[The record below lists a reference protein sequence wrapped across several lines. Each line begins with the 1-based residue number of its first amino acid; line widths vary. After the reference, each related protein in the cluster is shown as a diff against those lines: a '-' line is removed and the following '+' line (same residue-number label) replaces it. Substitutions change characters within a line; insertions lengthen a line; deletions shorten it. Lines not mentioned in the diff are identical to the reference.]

1 MAAATI
7 FSAFRTK
14 KLSFSSWPWKACC
27 NLYRRST
34 SSTATGDVL
43 NVYDVTMRMT
53 TLSRI
58 VCSVDIINHGNA
70 RLMRCNDFAV
80 NPRLNVNTFDDILRR
95 RFSSSSIFSRRMRGL
110 NAEEESAIER
120 KFSDPM
126 NKYFDYE
133 DAANKSLEEIA
144 RDQKRKLY
152 SMQKSR
158 MEREFRNAPRERTLS
173 WDAIQQIRYL
183 KQEEPEEWSVA
194 MLAESFGVEEEV
206 IRKVL
211 KSRFMPK
218 KAVRAKQDRI
228 AAKNSGYLPSKT
240 SAKVLALKASQDTRQ
255 STESPATQQIASRPE
270 PSTALQTK
278 PSNVKT
284 SYTKYSANA
293 DSPLPSTSTRRRQ
306 ERKSMDISLPQK
318 HSQKNEN
325 LHDQSPD
332 GHQNSKRRRRQSY
345 IADKGEMPSEAEA
358 EFTFGKFDF
367 ENIDSL
373 MGQVTL
379 KPQIFQKGRNFYNE
393 KGEFLYR
400 I

>member
-14 KLSFSSWPWKACC
+14 KLSFSSWPWKASC
-27 NLYRRST
+27 NIRRSA
-34 SSTATGDVL
+34 SSGSTGTATGDVL
-43 NVYDVTMRMT
+43 NVSMRT
-53 TLSRI
+53 TALPRI
-58 VCSVDIINHGNA
+58 VCSVDINHGNT
-70 RLMRCNDFAV
+70 RLMRCNDFAI
-80 NPRLNVNTFDDILRR
+80 NPRLNENTFDGILCR
-95 RFSSSSIFSRRMRGL
+95 RFSSSSILSRRMRGL

-133 DAANKSLEEIA
+133 DVANNSLEEIA

-218 KAVRAKQDRI
+218 KAVRAKQDRA
-228 AAKNSGYLPSKT
+228 AAKNSEYLPSKT
-240 SAKVLALKASQDTRQ
+240 SAKVLALKASQDAVQ
-255 STESPATQQIASRPE
+255 STESPAMQQIASRSE
-270 PSTALQTK
+270 SSTALQTK
-278 PSNVKT
+278 PSNVT
-284 SYTKYSANA
+284 SYTKYSSNA
-293 DSPLPSTSTRRRQ
+293 DSPLPSTRTPRRQ

-325 LHDQSPD
+325 RHDQSQD
-332 GHQNSKRRRRQSY
+332 SYQNSKHQRRQSY
-345 IADKGEMPSEAEA
+345 MTSKREMPSEAEA